1 MKERCHTF
9 LIELLAQVE
18 KRIPPDQTIFQ
29 RLSALHPNQVL
40 SQMTR
45 LPFGSL
51 PFQHLIGDVSTVEDQ
66 YRRVILVNWTEESI
80 FNGTIPNSSVTF
92 WSGVL
97 RYTNSANVQPF
108 RDLAE
113 YCLSCLSMP
122 VSNAVVERTFSVVS
136 TVKTKTRNRMQ
147 LRTLEAIVRIR
158 SHLSQKS
165 ACCREFQV
173 TKNMLQRFT
182 SDMYTT
188 TTDADTGRT
197 DEETLDLGRL
207 QL

>member
-1 MKERCHTF
+1 
-9 LIELLAQVE
+9 
-18 KRIPPDQTIFQ
+18 
-29 RLSALHPNQVL
+29 
-40 SQMTR
+40 MTR

-66 YRRVILVNWTEESI
+66 YRRVILVNWTEEST